1 MSQSLP
7 NPVLRGP
14 ALGQCCHSVA
24 IIDDVMGRLALL
36 QGYFSLLSGSA
47 PETPANGTAR
57 ILAGT
62 WTDLRQVRDTLS
74 GMVHE
79 AGGRHV

>member
-1 MSQSLP
+1 MSQSLSRSA
-7 NPVLRGP
+7 VRGP
-14 ALGQCCHSVA
+14 ALGQCCHSIVL
-24 IIDDVMGRLALL
+24 IEDVMSRLALL
-36 QGYFSLLSGSA
+36 QGYFSLLSDSA